1 MEEAPMPTAEARPR
15 ASRGSERA
23 RAMLEAA
30 TDIFIEKGYAA
41 ASLDDV
47 IARAG
52 GSRRTL
58 YERFSNKEGLFKA
71 VVEALIEDVLARV
84 AALDT
89 AELPLEDRLVAM
101 GTTLVDALLQPR
113 TVAAFRMVIA
123 EIPRFAELGRA
134 FYEAGPEA
142 AYRRVAAL
150 LRVHAERGELA
161 LDDADLAARQLVELM
176 KGDLHLRALM
186 GADAPPSPAAIRRHV
201 ESAVSTFLRAA
212 TPAR

>member
-1 MEEAPMPTAEARPR
+1 MTIADATR
-15 ASRGSERA
+15 ADRRGSKRA

-30 TDIFIEKGYAA
+30 TDVFIAKGFAA

-58 YERFSNKEGLFKA
+58 YEHFTNKEGLFA
-71 VVEALIEDVLARV
+71 AIVHALIADVTERMERPDTEAL
-84 AALDT
+84 AL
-89 AELPLEDRLVAM
+89 EERLVAM
-101 GTTLVDALLQPR
+101 GTTLLGALLQTR

-123 EIPRFAELGRA
+123 EIPRFPELGRA

-150 LRVHAERGELA
+150 LRVHAGRGELA
-161 LDDADLAARQLVELM
+161 VDDLDLAARQLVELI

-186 GADAPPSPAAIRRHV
+186 CAGEPPSPDAIRHHV
-201 ESAVSTFLRAA
+201 ESAVRTFLRAA
-212 TPAR
+212 TPGR